1 MKIQIQQSQYS
12 KDFSK
17 ALSLARLNGIDNVPP
32 NRNSSG
38 QWCWSV
44 DLDLIDIEEIQR
56 LSCDEA
62 GKKDKED
69 FINTL
74 IQQMPV
80 ECDSFDSFIQ
90 NISDNLSLAETRFIV
105 EGDIVNGHYYS
116 GHYIYDFL
124 DNHDMRKA
132 KKLFIY
138 QSTDIYTDDWDIK
151 DCSNRR
157 INAIVEVCIDY
168 KRAGLILKAIEII
181 DLGKCSRESEY
192 FETLEKYNF
201 FVNYKTVN
209 TDARSFSLS
218 SSTPRIALICGH
230 NHSMKD
236 FTCKLHKDLCKNLM
250 PVYVNMNNIDDIAE
264 AIVEVSDSKS
274 ADIICIVRG
283 GGDAEDMCKYN
294 HPTLLDAIISS
305 AVPVITGLGHSDD
318 MVLAQE
324 VAVYG
329 AATPTAAMEFL
340 NRKYR
345 ELKVELCKDKPGYK
359 KETVS
364 KADYDTL
371 QDECTKLQEEN
382 QKLRAEIERLTKR
395 GMFSRL
401 FNL

>member
-12 KDFSK
+12 KDFSIP
-17 ALSLARLNGIDNVPP
+17 LSLARLNGISNVPP
-32 NRNSSG
+32 NNNSSG

-44 DLDLIDIEEIQR
+44 DLDIIDIEDIR
-56 LSCDEA
+56 NIHCDEA
-62 GKKDKED
+62 GKKDQD
-69 FINTL
+69 AFINLL

-80 ECDSFDSFIQ
+80 KCDSFDELIQ
-90 NISDNLSLAETRFIV
+90 NISDNLSLSKTRYVV
-105 EGDIVNGHYYS
+105 EGDIVNGCYYS
-116 GHYIYDFL
+116 GHCIYDFL

-138 QSTDIYTDDWDIK
+138 QSTDINVDAWDLR
-151 DCSNRR
+151 DCPSRR
-157 INAIVEVCIDY
+157 IRAVVEACIDY
-168 KRAGLILKAIEII
+168 KRAGLTLKAIEII
-181 DLGKCSRESEY
+181 DLGECSREVEY
-192 FETLEKYNF
+192 LAAYREYESFINHNILN
-201 FVNYKTVN
+201 N
-209 TDARSFSLS
+209 TTSSFSLPS
-218 SSTPRIALICGH
+218 FTPRIALICGH

-236 FTCKLHKDLCKNLM
+236 FTFKLHKDLCKNLT

-318 MVLAQE
+318 VVLAQK

-340 NRKYR
+340 NRKHH
-345 ELKVELCKDKPGYK
+345 ELKVEYYKSRPGYK
-359 KETVS
+359 KETVP

-371 QDECTKLQEEN
+371 QEECAKLQEEN
-382 QKLRAEIERLTKR
+382 QKLRAEIERLKHR
-395 GMFSRL
+395 NVLSRL